1 MKSLLSRVFGPR
13 INESSGRWPESGRI
27 TGRTVSV
34 ALGVATEK
42 QPGWVGLTQA
52 ELDVIAEAD
61 WNRHFAPE
69 SIDNILAEHVWEHLT
84 WTQAR
89 KAVSL
94 AFHYLKPGG
103 RIRLAVP
110 DVLHASRFIVDSVSA
125 TGAFAYEHGHI
136 VDYNYQLMSRLLDE
150 ARFEVHLLD
159 WWDEYGEFHNFY
171 LGDDAH
177 GYVMRSYAN
186 WPNHSNVYLE
196 PTTYQ
201 KIIDST
207 PEPQRQNL
215 VERRINH
222 TSLIVD
228 GIKPRIK
235 P

>member
-1 MKSLLSRVFGPR
+1 MKRLLSRFA
-13 INESSGRWPESGRI
+13 SSRNSVGQIANP
-27 TGRTVSV
+27 TVLIASEEMRV

-42 QPGWVGLTQA
+42 QPGWLGLIQA
-52 ELDVIAEAD
+52 ELDVTAEAD
-61 WNRHFAPE
+61 WSRHFAPA
-69 SIDNILAEHVWEHLT
+69 SLDNILAEHVWEHLT

-94 AFHYLKPGG
+94 AFRYLKPGG

-110 DVLHASRFIVDSVSA
+110 DILHASRFIVDAVSA
-125 TGAFAYEHGHI
+125 TGTLAHEHGHL
-136 VDYNYQLMSRLLDE
+136 VDYDYKLMSRLLAE
-150 ARFEVHLLD
+150 AGFEVHLLD
-159 WWDEYGEFHNFY
+159 WWDDAGEFHNHY

-186 WPNHSNVYLE
+186 WPNHSNVYLD
-196 PTTYQ
+196 PATYRN
-201 KIIDST
+201 IVEST
-207 PEPQRQNL
+207 PEPQRRRL

-228 GIKPRIK
+228 GIRPWVE